1 MLTKSVWGRGFRF
14 VVLFYLASSD
24 REMACLAFLDGLA
37 FRVRGMSVWAVL
49 VLEEWVTIIMTSYT
63 THLSNVPHS
72 SPLEILV
79 SRSCVMGLVCIGKS
93 FLNFIEFEFER
104 QNVVSN
110 FCSFRVRLIEIF
122 NFPDRSDSVINRFP
136 RSSKIIRSKIVG
148 PPPIEWI
155 NGYGIVIWHRIVL
168 NISSERKWVSLLRQ
182 ICFCCP

>member
-1 MLTKSVWGRGFRF
+1 MLTKGVGGRGFRF

-24 REMACLAFLDGLA
+24 REMACLAQLDGLA
-37 FRVRGMSVWAVL
+37 FWVRGMSVWAVL

-79 SRSCVMGLVCIGKS
+79 SRSCVMGLVCRGKT
-93 FLNFIEFEFER
+93 FLNLIEFEFER

-110 FCSFRVRLIEIF
+110 FRSFRVRLIEIF
-122 NFPDRSDSVINRFP
+122 NFPDRSDSVIDRFP

-148 PPPIEWI
+148 PPPIEWW
-155 NGYGIVIWHRIVL
+155 NGILQWLWDNLTRRIL
-168 NISSERKWVSLLRQ
+168 ERIFSNNIR
-182 ICFCCP
+182 